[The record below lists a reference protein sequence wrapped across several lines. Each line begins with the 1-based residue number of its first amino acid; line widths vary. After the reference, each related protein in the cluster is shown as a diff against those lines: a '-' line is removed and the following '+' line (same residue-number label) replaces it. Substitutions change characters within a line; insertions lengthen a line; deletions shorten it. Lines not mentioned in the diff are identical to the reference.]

1 MTEYLKAFVVPLVVQ
16 VLVGLGAASL
26 AIAAFNARL
35 EARIA
40 SVEMRSQ
47 EHDQRLEYL
56 RTRSEEQGRQ
66 LARFEAAL
74 DDISEIKADV
84 KVLLRSGRGK

>member
-1 MTEYLKAFVVPLVVQ
+1 MTEYFKAFVVPLVVQ

-26 AIAAFNARL
+26 AIASFNARL

-40 SVEMRSQ
+40 HIEMRSQ
-47 EHDQRLEYL
+47 EHDQRLEHL

-84 KVLLRSGRGK
+84 KSLLRGRVSK